1 MVVGIGAVASGPV
14 LQTDRLELRLPR
26 ADDMQAMFAITT
38 DPQTGRFLGRSGDMA
53 DHFTRSLRNAGSWL
67 TYGYGSFVVRLHG
80 SDQVIGN
87 IGVFHSWRGLGA
99 DFDDS
104 PEAGWILHHDYT
116 GQGLAREAMEAV
128 LQWFEHSHGPRR
140 IVCMIEQG
148 NFASIGLATRLGFR
162 ELRTARLPEGAEVVL
177 LERLPA

>member
-14 LQTDRLELRLPR
+14 LQTERLELRLPR
-26 ADDMQAMFAITT
+26 AEDMQAMFAIAS
-38 DPQTGRFLGRSGDMA
+38 DPQTGRYLGRPGTMP

-67 TYGYGSFVVRLHG
+67 TYGYGSFTVRLHG

-87 IGVFHSWRGLGA
+87 VGIFHSWRGLGA
-99 DFDDS
+99 DFDDG
-104 PEAGWILHHDYT
+104 PEAGWIIHQDYT

-128 LQWFEHSHGPRR
+128 LHWFEHSHGPRR

-148 NFASIGLATRLGFR
+148 NQPSLGLAARLGFR
-162 ELRTARLPEGAEVVL
+162 EMRIDRLPEGAEVVL
-177 LERLPA
+177 FERLPA

>member
-1 MVVGIGAVASGPV
+1 MVVGIGAVAAGPV
-14 LQTDRLELRLPR
+14 LQTERLELRLPR
-26 ADDMQAMFAITT
+26 ADDMQAMFAIASH
-38 DPQTGRFLGRSGDMA
+38 PQTARYLGRSGNMA

-67 TYGYGSFVVRLHG
+67 TYGYGSFMVRLHG

-104 PEAGWILHHDYT
+104 PEAGWILAHDHT

-148 NFASIGLATRLGFR
+148 NQPSLGLAARLGFR
-162 ELRTARLPEGAEVVL
+162 EMRTDRLPEGAEVVL